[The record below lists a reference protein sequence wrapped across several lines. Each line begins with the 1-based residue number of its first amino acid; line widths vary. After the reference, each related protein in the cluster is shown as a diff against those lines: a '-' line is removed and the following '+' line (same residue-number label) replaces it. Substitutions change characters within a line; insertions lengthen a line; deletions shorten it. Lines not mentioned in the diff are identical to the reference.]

1 MVVFQQ
7 GVEAEGVVSGQM
19 AIDRFIPER
28 QQLPVFAIAAGHPW
42 LFADVLPPL
51 IGAGRGIDVP
61 AAAEETPEQGKLL
74 FG

>member
-7 GVEAEGVVSGQM
+7 GVEANGVVSGQM

-28 QQLPVFAIAAGHPW
+28 QQLPVLPIAAGRGK
-42 LFADVLPPL
+42 DV
-51 IGAGRGIDVP
+51 A
-61 AAAEETPEQGKLL
+61 AAAEETPEQGQLL